1 MKKKEIV
8 SKIKQIIS
16 ESNFKVR
23 LIESEDKYALT
34 DEESNRVREF
44 AKKMVDE
51 NIANLKKNKEEV
63 EEYLSILSK
72 MDASKIE
79 DPQSRKHIEEYVAEE
94 IRKAK
99 NKLDNY
105 IKYLSEFDYDKE
117 LNHEIHMQMTSAY
130 GLGFQIRQEKYRKE
144 QLNRTL
150 TKEDIIDL
158 FVTSLEGGSNYWY
171 YLKNIPESIKYDVKY
186 NGTSLS
192 DALGEY
198 VLSGG
203 EVHFYDIEDESEF
216 LGSVDMNS
224 ILDAINL
231 IKKEHPE
238 VWERI
243 LTEEYDADDAD
254 VFLQLCVMGEVVFG

>member
-1 MKKKEIV
+1 MKKDDIVFKVKSILKEA
-8 SKIKQIIS
+8 
-16 ESNFKVR
+16 KVR
-23 LIESEDKYALT
+23 LIESEDKYDLT
-34 DEESNRVREF
+34 DEEMNQVREY

-51 NIANLKKNKEEV
+51 NMLNLRKNKEEA
-63 EEYLSILSK
+63 EQYLSHLSK
-72 MDASKIE
+72 IDPSKLDDE
-79 DPQSRKHIEEYVAEE
+79 HSRKYVEKYVSEE
-94 IRKAK
+94 KK
-99 NKLDNY
+99 KTQNKLDNY
-105 IKYLSEFDYDKE
+105 NKYLSEFEYDEAIK
-117 LNHEIHMQMTSAY
+117 HEINIQMNSAY

-144 QLNRTL
+144 QLNRAL
-150 TKEDIIDL
+150 TKGDIIDL

-171 YLKNIPESIKYDVKY
+171 YLKNIPESIKYDVKH
-186 NGTSLS
+186 NGVSLS

-203 EVHFYDIEDESEF
+203 EVHFYDIEDKSEF

-224 ILDAINL
+224 ILDAISL